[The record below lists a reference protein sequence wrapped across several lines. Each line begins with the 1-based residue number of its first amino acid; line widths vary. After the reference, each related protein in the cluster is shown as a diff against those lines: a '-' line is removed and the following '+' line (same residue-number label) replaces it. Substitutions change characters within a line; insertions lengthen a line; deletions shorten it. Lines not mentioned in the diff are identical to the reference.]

1 MSTNK
6 RHNNTVEAAK
16 ANGDPRSSSSR
27 KKPRLSS
34 VKAPDREEEQI
45 EPVVVRDDRYRSPSG
60 PIQPFRRHNQPI
72 FISEEVRS
80 SSRKKAPLSE
90 HVQTFMPFSPNSYP
104 YSGPARWFDVSPELH
119 DAIPPTDDEMS
130 FWKAEHIAF
139 INSAAGLDGAH
150 WIGKR
155 PLGSGAF
162 GTAGLWE
169 RRDENNVV
177 IEVRRNL
184 ISILFKG

>member
-6 RHNNTVEAAK
+6 RQNNNEEALK
-16 ANGDPRSSSSR
+16 ANDEPRSSSLR

-34 VKAPDREEEQI
+34 LKAPVREEEQI
-45 EPVVVRDDRYRSPSG
+45 EPVVVRDDGYRPPSA
-60 PIQPFRRHNQPI
+60 PMRLFRRHYQLN

-80 SSRKKAPLSE
+80 SNQNRAPLSE
-90 HVQTFMPFSPNSYP
+90 HTQTFMPFSPNSFP
-104 YSGPARWFDVSPELH
+104 YSGPPRWFDVSPELQ
-119 DAIPPTDDEMS
+119 DAILPVDGEMS
-130 FWKAEHIAF
+130 FWKAEHTAF
-139 INSAAGLDGAH
+139 INSAAGLEGAH

-177 IEVRRNL
+177 IEVSRHV
-184 ISILFKG
+184 SCILLKG

>member
-6 RHNNTVEAAK
+6 RQNNTDEAVK
-16 ANGDPRSSSSR
+16 ANGEPRSPSLR

-34 VKAPDREEEQI
+34 LKAPDREEEQI
-45 EPVVVRDDRYRSPSG
+45 EPVVVRDDGYRPPSA
-60 PIQPFRRHNQPI
+60 PMQQFRRHHQPT
-72 FISEEVRS
+72 FISEEARS
-80 SSRKKAPLSE
+80 SNRNKVSLSE
-90 HVQTFMPFSPNSYP
+90 HTQTFMPFSPNSFP
-104 YSGPARWFDVSPELH
+104 YSGPPRWFDVTPELQ
-119 DAIPPTDDEMS
+119 DAILPVDGEMS

-139 INSAAGLDGAH
+139 ISSAAGLEGAH
-150 WIGKR
+150 WVGKR

-177 IEVRRNL
+177 IEVCRHVSC
-184 ISILFKG
+184 IILKS